1 MEVLDLKLL
10 AANVIKDAIRG
21 GRLRNGISI

>member
-1 MEVLDLKLL
+1 MEVLDLQLL

-21 GRLRNGISI
+21 GRSRNGISI